1 MDEEKKLDVDL
12 DSQDMCDDLKGQ
24 MNDAESIHI
33 HKTDDDGSEVD
44 IDIDKGEKT
53 VNINAEKDGK
63 KTKVQI
69 GLSGIKVNDGSDSV
83 NVQFWPILLIV
94 AAMACGFFFFIYKVL
109 ELIFR

>member
-1 MDEEKKLDVDL
+1 MEDEKKLEVDL
-12 DSQDMCDDLKGQ
+12 DSQEVDDELKDQ
-24 MNDAESIHI
+24 MSEADSIHI
-33 HKTDDDGSEVD
+33 RKTDDDGSEVD
-44 IDIDKGEKT
+44 IDIDKDEKT

-69 GLSGIKVNDGSDSV
+69 GLSGIWVKDGSDSV